1 MEYPFDTV
9 KVMLQSDSRRQ
20 YKGPVD
26 VFVQVSKTRGV
37 MALYR
42 GLTSPLLG
50 AMAENSVL
58 FVTYGIIKKQLN
70 VVEDPTLTNRN
81 PLWKYFLSG
90 GASGVAAAF
99 VLTPVEL
106 IKCRIQVQQITE
118 GAPRFKGP
126 IDCVLQTVRSDG
138 FTGLWKGNVSCLMR
152 EIPGNMAWFGTY
164 EIIRGQIQMHCQYE
178 KLSDMP
184 LYWTALAGASAG
196 VAYWAVPFPADTV
209 KSRIQTNPRFA
220 SMSFAQAFRT
230 VLKEEGVRGLYQ
242 GLGITCLRAA
252 PSHALIFYFYEL
264 SYDLLGRL

>member
-1 MEYPFDTV
+1 
-9 KVMLQSDSRRQ
+9 MLQSDGGKQ

-26 VFVQVSKTRGV
+26 VFVKVSKTRGLL
-37 MALYR
+37 ALYR
-42 GLTSPLLG
+42 GLVSPLLG

-58 FVTYGIIKKQLN
+58 FVSYGIMKKRLN

-81 PLWKYFLSG
+81 PMWKYLISG
-90 GASGVAAAF
+90 GGSGMASAF

-106 IKCRIQVQQITE
+106 IKCRIQVQQMSTE
-118 GAPRFKGP
+118 PAKFKGP
-126 IDCVLQTVRSDG
+126 IDCVMQTVRAEG
-138 FTGLWKGNVSCLMR
+138 VKGLWKGNVSCLLR
-152 EIPGNMAWFGTY
+152 EVPGNMAWFGTY
-164 EIIRGQIQMHCQYE
+164 EIIRGQIQTQFQYE

-184 LYWTALAGASAG
+184 LYWTALSGAAAG

-220 SMSFAQAFRT
+220 SMSFAQAFKT

-242 GLGITCLRAA
+242 GLGITCIRAA